1 MKGVTASM
9 TSLVGGFMVVMGL
22 AIALTWARDIRSSPE
37 IDRSA
42 GLVRARDRR
51 DGSLF
56 LPHWIA
62 EYATAIGLVVG
73 GLGLILDRGWGKD
86 LSLIALGGLTYTS
99 VNSLG
104 WTLALPSRRPY
115 AIPMLV
121 GAVGGVVS
129 VVVLLAS

>member
-1 MKGVTASM
+1 M
-9 TSLVGGFMVVMGL
+9 SLVGGFMVVMGI
-22 AIALTWARDIRSSPE
+22 AIALTWVRDMRSSPE
-37 IDRSA
+37 VDRSA
-42 GLVRARDRR
+42 GLLRARDRR

-62 EYATAIGLVVG
+62 EYATSLGLVVG
-73 GLGLILDRGWGKD
+73 GIGLIVDVGWAEGV
-86 LSLIALGGLTYTS
+86 SLVALGASTYTS

-121 GAVGGVVS
+121 GAIGGAVS
-129 VVVLLAS
+129 IVVLLAA

>member
-1 MKGVTASM
+1 MKGVVMA
-9 TSLVGGFMVVMGL
+9 SLVGGFMVVMGS

-37 IDRSA
+37 IDRTR
-42 GLVRARDRR
+42 GLARARDRR

-62 EYATAIGLVVG
+62 EYATATVLVVG
-73 GLGLILDRGWGKD
+73 GVGLVVDVSWAEA
-86 LSLIALGGLTYTS
+86 LSFTALGALTYTS

-104 WTLALPSRRPY
+104 WTLAMPSRRPY

-121 GAVGGVVS
+121 GAVGGVLS
-129 VVVLLAS
+129 VVVLLAT

>member
-1 MKGVTASM
+1 
-9 TSLVGGFMVVMGL
+9 MVVMGL
-22 AIALTWARDIRSSPE
+22 AIALTWARDMRSSPE
-37 IDRSA
+37 VERSV
-42 GLVRARDRR
+42 GLLRARDRR

-62 EYATAIGLVVG
+62 EYATALGLVVG
-73 GLGLILDRGWGKD
+73 GVGLIAPLGWGEGV
-86 LSLIALGGLTYTS
+86 SLVALGALTYTS

-121 GAVGGVVS
+121 GAVGGAAS
-129 VVVLLAS
+129 IAVLLST

>member
-1 MKGVTASM
+1 M
-9 TSLVGGFMVVMGL
+9 SLVGGFMVVMGS
-22 AIALTWARDIRSSPE
+22 AIALTWVRDMRSSPE
-37 IDRSA
+37 VDRSV
-42 GLVRARDRR
+42 GLLRARDRR

-62 EYATAIGLVVG
+62 EYATSLGLVVG
-73 GLGLILDRGWGKD
+73 GIGLIVDVGWAEGV
-86 LSLIALGGLTYTS
+86 SLVALGASTYTS

-121 GAVGGVVS
+121 GAIGGAVS
-129 VVVLLAS
+129 IVVLLAA

>member
-1 MKGVTASM
+1 M

-22 AIALTWARDIRSSPE
+22 AISLTWVRDMRSSPE
-37 IDRSA
+37 VDRSA
-42 GLVRARDRR
+42 GLLRARDRR

-62 EYATAIGLVVG
+62 EYATSLGLVVG
-73 GLGLILDRGWGKD
+73 GIGLIVDVGWADGV
-86 LSLIALGGLTYTS
+86 SLVALGASTYTS

-121 GAVGGVVS
+121 GAIGGALS
-129 VVVLLAS
+129 IVVLLAA